1 MQRIKTLVV
10 DDEPL
15 AREGITT
22 LLQAAIDFQVIGHCA
37 NGEEAIEAIEAKKP
51 DVVFLDVQMPEIDGF
66 QVLESL
72 DPKHMPT
79 VIFVTAY
86 DQYALRAFDIHAV
99 DYLLK
104 PVDVERFEQ
113 ALERTRK
120 RLESKRTNGTDKHL
134 KSLLEELKSRDQK
147 LERLVVKTGGKIFF
161 LRTEE
166 IDWIEAAG
174 DYVKIH
180 INTIEHII
188 RERITEL
195 ESKLDPSRFLR
206 IHRST
211 IVNIDRIKEMQPMFY
226 GDYVVILRNGTQ
238 LNLSR
243 TYREKISK
251 LMKSSL

>member
-1 MQRIKTLVV
+1 MQLIKTLVV

-15 AREGITT
+15 AREGIIT
-22 LLQAAIDFQVIGHCA
+22 LLQVARDFNVIGVCA
-37 NGEEAIEAIEAKKP
+37 NGEEAIEAIEAKQP

-72 DPKHMPT
+72 DPKRIPT

-104 PVDVERFEQ
+104 PVDAERFTQ
-113 ALERTRK
+113 ALDRARK
-120 RLESKRTNGTDKHL
+120 RLESKRINGSDKHL
-134 KSLLEELKSRDQK
+134 KSLLEELKSKDRK

-180 INTIEHII
+180 INTTEHII

>member
-22 LLQAAIDFQVIGHCA
+22 LLQAASDFQVIGLCA
-37 NGEEAIEAIEAKKP
+37 NGEEAIEAIDAKRP

-72 DPKHMPT
+72 DPKRMPT

-180 INTIEHII
+180 INTTEHII

>member
-15 AREGITT
+15 AREGIST
-22 LLQAAIDFQVIGHCA
+22 LLQGAGDFQVIGHCA

-66 QVLESL
+66 QVLEAL
-72 DPKHMPT
+72 DPKRIPT

-104 PVDVERFEQ
+104 PVDMERFEQ

-120 RLESKRTNGTDKHL
+120 RLESKQTNGTDKHL
-134 KSLLEELKSRDQK
+134 KSLLEGLKSRDRK

-180 INTIEHII
+180 INTTEHII

-226 GDYVVILRNGTQ
+226 GDYVVILRNGIQ

-251 LMKSSL
+251 LLKSSL

>member
-22 LLQAAIDFQVIGHCA
+22 LLQAASDFQVIGLCA
-37 NGEEAIEAIEAKKP
+37 NGEEAIEAIDAKRP

-72 DPKHMPT
+72 DPKRMPT

-180 INTIEHII
+180 INTTEHII

-195 ESKLDPSRFLR
+195 ELKLDPSRFLR

>member
-22 LLQAAIDFQVIGHCA
+22 LLQAASDFQVIGLCA
-37 NGEEAIEAIEAKKP
+37 NGEEAIEAIDAKRP

-72 DPKHMPT
+72 DPKRMPT

-180 INTIEHII
+180 INTTEHII

-195 ESKLDPSRFLR
+195 EAKLDPSRFLR

>member
-1 MQRIKTLVV
+1 MQLIKTLVV

-15 AREGITT
+15 AREGIIT
-22 LLQAAIDFQVIGHCA
+22 LLQGARDFNVIGVCA
-37 NGEEAIEAIEAKKP
+37 NGEEAIEAIEAKQP

-72 DPKHMPT
+72 DPKRIPT

-104 PVDVERFEQ
+104 PVDAERFTQ
-113 ALERTRK
+113 ALDRARK
-120 RLESKRTNGTDKHL
+120 RLESKRSNGSDKHL
-134 KSLLEELKSRDQK
+134 KSLLEELKSKDRK

-180 INTIEHII
+180 INTTEHII

>member
-15 AREGITT
+15 AREGIST
-22 LLQAAIDFQVIGHCA
+22 LLQGAGDFQVIGHCA
-37 NGEEAIEAIEAKKP
+37 NGEEAIEAIETKKP

-72 DPKHMPT
+72 DPKRMPT

-104 PVDVERFEQ
+104 PVDMERFEQ

-120 RLESKRTNGTDKHL
+120 RLESKQTNGTDKHL
-134 KSLLEELKSRDQK
+134 KSLLEELKSRDRK

-180 INTIEHII
+180 INTTEHII